1 LTASASVSARSTL
14 EMSQADRAPAGATD
28 LETGLVPRPQFEA
41 ELSSQRPVRFQ
52 KPRAEVIGV
61 QAGFDCQLQ
70 EAPDLLD
77 LERFKRAL
85 SMHDSV
91 STELELCR

>member
-1 LTASASVSARSTL
+1 
-14 EMSQADRAPAGATD
+14 
-28 LETGLVPRPQFEA
+28 
-41 ELSSQRPVRFQ
+41 
-52 KPRAEVIGV
+52 V

-85 SMHDSV
+85 AVHDSV